1 MAAIYSPVSN
11 TESEAFLT
19 DLNQKLRQY
28 DNHIICGDFNCVI
41 DPKNDKMSSSLFQP
55 RTASINTM
63 QKFIADFN
71 LEHVYRKRNPDIQGF
86 TWVQQH
92 SGVAERID
100 MFLDVYRK
108 RKRDIQGFT
117 WVQQHSGV
125 VERIDMFLDVY
136 RKRKRDIQGFTWVQ
150 QHSGV
155 VERIDMFLVLK
166 TLVMIYVTFL
176 LLQLHSV
183 ITAAL

>member
-1 MAAIYSPVSN
+1 
-11 TESEAFLT
+11 
-19 DLNQKLRQY
+19 
-28 DNHIICGDFNCVI
+28 
-41 DPKNDKMSSSLFQP
+41 
-55 RTASINTM
+55 M

-71 LEHVYRKRNPDIQGF
+71 LKDVYRKRNPDIRGF

-92 SGVAERID
+92 SGVA
-100 MFLDVYRK
+100 
-108 RKRDIQGFT
+108 
-117 WVQQHSGV
+117 
-125 VERIDMFLDVY
+125 ERIDMFLDVY